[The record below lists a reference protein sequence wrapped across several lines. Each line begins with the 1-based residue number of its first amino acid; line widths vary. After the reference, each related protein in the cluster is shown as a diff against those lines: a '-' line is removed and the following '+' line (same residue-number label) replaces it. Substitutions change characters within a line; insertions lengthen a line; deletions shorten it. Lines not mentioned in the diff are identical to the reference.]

1 MMKKHR
7 IYIRFILVL
16 AFFLLGWWYIG
27 KCFLE
32 EKLISSLEVAL
43 QSAEDNEGELHKVI
57 RHYQKYPADS
67 LKYKAACF
75 LIENIPFYFYSEGE
89 QLENYKSYYAWLK
102 TSKGK
107 VSEQVADSVKKVF
120 GLMQVPK
127 NKRDIIEID
136 SAYLCHNID
145 WAFKVWQEQSVGK
158 EYFI

>member
-75 LIENIPFYFYSEGE
+75 LIENIPFYFI
-89 QLENYKSYYAWLK
+89 
-102 TSKGK
+102 
-107 VSEQVADSVKKVF
+107 F
-120 GLMQVPK
+120 
-127 NKRDIIEID
+127 
-136 SAYLCHNID
+136 
-145 WAFKVWQEQSVGK
+145 
-158 EYFI
+158 